1 MRRILIGLAAAGLL
15 LVTGCSDSDD
25 DTGSTGGESGGESSG
40 GGTTEEFCTEFQAL
54 DDQFSQDPEAAS
66 DPAQVIEAL
75 EGLDPPE
82 EIADDFETVLEVSRQ
97 TADVDIEDPDAV
109 AEAQE
114 LGESATEAN
123 ERVSTFLQ
131 EECGIESGSGSE
143 DTSTS
148 ETTEG

>member
-1 MRRILIGLAAAGLL
+1 MRRTLIGLAAAGLL

-25 DTGSTGGESGGESSG
+25 DTASTGGESGGESSG

-54 DDQFSQDPEAAS
+54 DDQFSENPEAAS
-66 DPAQVIEAL
+66 DPDQVIAAL

-97 TADVDIEDPDAV
+97 TAEVDIEDPDAV

-114 LGESATEAN
+114 LGASAAEAN
-123 ERVSTFLQ
+123 QRVSTFLQ
-131 EECGIESGSGSE
+131 DECGIESGSG
-143 DTSTS
+143 DTSTT